1 MTESGT
7 VHLATPVWVSA
18 GPDCAHDS
26 SGTQGVCSKRSPGGL
41 VSKDPTSA
49 LSHLANQ
56 VPRFGGRA
64 TNFTSQWGEQQR
76 LCHHSESTP
85 GRAAL
90 GRAALCTGLG
100 SSRENDDSSELY
112 FWKGARG

>member
-56 VPRFGGRA
+56 VPRFGGGRQTSPLSGESSKDSA
-64 TNFTSQWGEQQR
+64 TIRSLPQAEP
-76 LCHHSESTP
+76 L
-85 GRAAL
+85 
-90 GRAALCTGLG
+90 
-100 SSRENDDSSELY
+100 
-112 FWKGARG
+112 